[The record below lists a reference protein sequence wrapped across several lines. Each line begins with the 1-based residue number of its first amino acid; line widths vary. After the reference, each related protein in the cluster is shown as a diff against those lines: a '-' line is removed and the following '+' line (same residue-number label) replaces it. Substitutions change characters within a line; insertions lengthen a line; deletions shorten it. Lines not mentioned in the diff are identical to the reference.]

1 MNNIVAVNTSNEID
15 QHIWSALKNSL
26 YTGAKDESIKM
37 VLDYCKAAKLD
48 PMQKPVHIVPMNV
61 KNSLTGRYE
70 YKDIVMPG
78 VGLYRIQAA
87 RSNQYAGV
95 SEPEFGEDITC
106 NLGGIEITYP
116 KWCKVTVK
124 KLVNNTIVEFT
135 AKEYWLE
142 NYATKKDPNTKK
154 DTPTPNSMWQKRPYG
169 QIAKCAEAQALRKA
183 FPEIISQHVTAE
195 EMEGK
200 DITDLEIEVKS
211 ITPKSQ
217 SISSKLDSVLSN
229 QAEDIKALEP
239 SETLAELIELI
250 KLHNVS
256 SDIINKWC
264 SKAGVESIAD
274 LGEERQLACI
284 EYINKQYNYSQD
296 MEAA

>member
-1 MNNIVAVNTSNEID
+1 MA
-15 QHIWSALKNSL
+15 
-26 YTGAKDESIKM
+26 
-37 VLDYCKAAKLD
+37 
-48 PMQKPVHIVPMNV
+48 
-61 KNSLTGRYE
+61 
-70 YKDIVMPG
+70 G

-95 SEPEFGEDITC
+95 SEPEFGEDVTC
-106 NLGGIEITYP
+106 NLGGTDITYP

-124 KLVNNTIVEFT
+124 KIVNNTIVEFT

-142 NYATKKDPNTKK
+142 NYAAKK
-154 DTPTPNSMWQKRPYG
+154 DTATPNTMWQKRPYG
-169 QIAKCAEAQALRKA
+169 QLAKCAEAQALRKA
-183 FPEIISQHVTAE
+183 FPEIVSQHPTAE

-200 DITDLEIEVKS
+200 NFNDLEMEVKN
-211 ITPKSQ
+211 ITPKSA
-217 SISSKLDSVLSN
+217 SISSKLDSVLSH
-229 QAEDIKALEP
+229 QEEEVKALEP

-256 SDIINKWC
+256 SEIINKWC